1 MLRLVW
7 EFFKVGIFAVGGG
20 MATIPFLYELGE
32 KFGYFSSEE
41 LLDMIAVSE
50 STPGA
55 IGINMSTYAGINAH
69 GFWGGIL
76 ATVSLITGPV
86 IIILLIARAMD
97 KFKSSKIVKD
107 AFVTLRPATA
117 GLILGA
123 MSSVLVAT
131 LFNIE
136 AFRTSMNIFS
146 LIKPIPVIIFAV
158 FLTVLLKFKK
168 INPIFIIIAGAVLG
182 IILGLWKIS
191 LSGYK
196 LRVETFRNIKEI
208 IC

>member
-76 ATVSLITGPV
+76 ATISLITGPV

-168 INPIFIIIAGAVLG
+168 INPVFIIIAGAVLG
-182 IILGLWKIS
+182 IILGL
-191 LSGYK
+191 
-196 LRVETFRNIKEI
+196 
-208 IC
+208 